1 MRNRGLLLWGSLVL
15 VLLVGG
21 CAEQPVAPP
30 VEKEKQA
37 APAPPPP
44 YRPPVAILVSADIPA
59 YTDVADRLQ
68 ERLGQRASRFFVS
81 NTSDA
86 LQALSPEISQ
96 RGQIAAIGLEAAVA
110 AKPLAQAG
118 RSVVFCQVFNYS
130 QDELLSERSKG
141 VGMLPSY
148 RELFAVWH
156 GLAPELRRVAVF
168 TGPGLDTMLAPAVKE
183 ASRYGIDL
191 MPITVNSDK
200 EFIYSYKRSG
210 ARYDGLWL
218 IPDNRVL
225 SRTAIREVMSFSLRN
240 GKQVAVFN
248 DQLLSLGGLLSV
260 TSKPDEIASKVTQR
274 LAAARPS
281 GQIDGPDII
290 NLRQAVVRINPVVAQ
305 RFTLTIP
312 QRLQRYVVR

>member
-1 MRNRGLLLWGSLVL
+1 
-15 VLLVGG
+15 
-21 CAEQPVAPP
+21 
-30 VEKEKQA
+30 
-37 APAPPPP
+37 
-44 YRPPVAILVSADIPA
+44 
-59 YTDVADRLQ
+59 
-68 ERLGQRASRFFVS
+68 
-81 NTSDA
+81 
-86 LQALSPEISQ
+86 
-96 RGQIAAIGLEAAVA
+96 
-110 AKPLAQAG
+110 
-118 RSVVFCQVFNYS
+118 
-130 QDELLSERSKG
+130 
-141 VGMLPSY
+141 MLPSY

-183 ASRYGIDL
+183 AGRYGIDL